1 MIIRVVVAVDHVL
14 LRQGL
19 RMLLGTEAD
28 IEVVAEADDPQS
40 AIDQVLEHAPD
51 VVLMDLD
58 MPAHGGLDA
67 TRQLAN
73 VEPGV
78 RVVALSGTDD
88 ESAVVSAMRAG
99 AIGFV
104 PKTATLEA
112 LIQTIRAAAQG
123 RVTLSAA
130 ASARL
135 AEELRAPGQGADHLT
150 ARELEVLASVAEGL
164 SNKQIAWQFHISEK
178 TVKSHVSTIL
188 SKFGL
193 ESRTQAALHATRVG
207 LVSIERR
214 PRTPVP
220 PVERNIISLEAQRR
234 GRRAL
239 GARSA

>member
-1 MIIRVVVAVDHVL
+1 MTIRVVVADDHVL

-19 RMLLGTEAD
+19 RMLLENEAD
-28 IEVVAEADDPQS
+28 IEVVAEANDGQT
-40 AIDQVLEHAPD
+40 AINQVLEHAPD
-51 VVLMDLD
+51 VVLMDHD
-58 MPAHGGLDA
+58 MPELDGVAA
-67 TRQLAN
+67 TRRLHDSHP
-73 VEPGV
+73 EV

-99 AIGFV
+99 AIGYL
-104 PKTATLEA
+104 PRTASVEV

-123 RVTLSAA
+123 HLTLSAA

-135 AEELRAPGQGADHLT
+135 VEELRAPAQEPEHLT

-207 LVSIERR
+207 LFSTGR
-214 PRTPVP
+214 PRTPGR
-220 PVERNIISLEAQRR
+220 PVGRNIVSLEAQRH
-234 GRRAL
+234 GRRPL
-239 GARSA
+239 GTRSA